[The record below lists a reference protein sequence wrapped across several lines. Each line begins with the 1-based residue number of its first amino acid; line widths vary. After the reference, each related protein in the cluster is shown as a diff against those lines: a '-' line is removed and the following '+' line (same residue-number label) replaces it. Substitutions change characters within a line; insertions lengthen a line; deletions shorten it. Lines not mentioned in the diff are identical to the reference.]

1 MADTAGLRP
10 AGFGIVGSNPTALT
24 NHIQGDNVKIEVIVA
39 KTTMFQFEDHGTP
52 KEDPGDEFGRIY
64 DLLQHHL
71 TNSSEKLDIQVMTQR
86 VRSMARGGAP
96 VYGAE

>member
-10 AGFGIVGSNPTALT
+10 AGFGLVGSNPTALT
-24 NHIQGDNVKIEVIVA
+24 NHVQGDNMKIEVIVE

-52 KEDPGDEFGRIY
+52 KDDPGDEFGRIY

-71 TNSSEKLDIQVMTQR
+71 TNSSEKIDIQVMTQR
-86 VRSMARGGAP
+86 VISMACGGAP
-96 VYGAE
+96 IHDAE